1 MYGTVKGYF
10 PDIDDNITVLA
21 QIESRAGQRRA
32 CAARQR
38 RGRLSIGHH
47 LADESPGRAQRASV
61 IVGKSSYRVWL
72 VFPGLNGEGLID

>member
-10 PDIDDNITVLA
+10 PDIDDNITVLV

-38 RGRLSIGHH
+38 RGRLWRTSRRGGRNAPGHRWEMA
-47 LADESPGRAQRASV
+47 LSVVANAAAPRVRRSAGAS
-61 IVGKSSYRVWL
+61 
-72 VFPGLNGEGLID
+72 

>member
-10 PDIDDNITVLA
+10 PDIDDNITVLV

-47 LADESPGRAQRASV
+47 LADESPGRPQRAR
-61 IVGKSSYRVWL
+61 SSLGNPEFGAR
-72 VFPGLNGEGLID
+72 FAS